1 MLKKLRH
8 LVTERGQ
15 RREAIRYAALIML
28 FLSPVF
34 AYLTIA
40 SNGGNTL
47 LFEDG
52 MLQSFPFRV
61 FLHNAFAGGFS
72 PQWVPSSACGF
83 SLLAEGQN
91 GICFPVTQI
100 IYRLFSAETGWLVEM
115 ISARLVAFTL
125 CALLLRQLRVS
136 WFASLFGASVFAFCT
151 ATFGLENVP
160 ALMWCHALLPG
171 IFLSCLLFIDKRPFS
186 FVYLTISLSLVF
198 LIGHPVMMV
207 YLAMTVLAF
216 FLFHWLGAETVG
228 EGARGIG
235 LRFLMLLGSVIV
247 AIVIASPQLL
257 PMLEEFRFSART
269 VGAGVTLDALQNTLH
284 LEPGWLPLS
293 LFPTPAGWGEWGGM
307 SSTIRFPLYALF
319 LCFIGMFA
327 AGKGPGR
334 NYFVFLGLF
343 SLLMA
348 LGPYVGLWKIVHS
361 LPILKYFRFP
371 YRWLFFLP
379 ICVAYLSAR
388 GVDQLLERDS
398 SGTPVIMGKILTFVL
413 PLCVIGV
420 ASVFVIHYER
430 LLPQTRTALASSPL
444 LTALLWLS
452 SMAMVL
458 AAFLSLGKGTMVRR
472 GALAG
477 VVASVICLFA
487 SNAFNIKSPL
497 AVHDLGTI
505 GWRGSPPPQEPQ
517 AYRTSSDLPPYNV
530 WLTNSMNRHYPYTPN
545 LTVLNGTLSTGHYFS
560 FFPYWS
566 ANVSAWCRD
575 ALDGDQ
581 GKQVYLDL
589 SSAKWLFLQD
599 SSSVSRLFPA
609 ASFKGIKAH
618 LNSKALPRASVV
630 PSYRLFPDEGSLLA
644 FLESP
649 DFDPR
654 LGMAIL
660 KSDAEEWNLQADADN
675 SVATTPP
682 QATITLDRPDRI
694 EIELDAAAA
703 QGSYLVLSDTYY
715 PGWRASV
722 DGVEKKIL
730 RTNYAFRGIQLPEG
744 ARHVVF
750 FYEPLI
756 PDAALP
762 LPTFLLLVMG
772 LSVYL
777 RFRLNRRR

>member
-1 MLKKLRH
+1 MLRQLIAGIDK
-8 LVTERGQ
+8 
-15 RREAIRYAALIML
+15 RREVLRPILYFML
-28 FLSPVF
+28 FFSPVL

-40 SNGGNTL
+40 RNGGNTL

-72 PQWVPSSACGF
+72 PQWVPYSACGF

-91 GICFPVTQI
+91 GICFPGTQI

-125 CALLLRQLRVS
+125 CALFLRRLHSS

-171 IFLSCLLFIDKRPFS
+171 IFLSCLLFIEKRPFS

-198 LIGHPVMMV
+198 LIGHPVMMI
-207 YLAMTVLAF
+207 YLAMTVSAF
-216 FLFHWLGAETVG
+216 FLFHWFGAETG
-228 EGARGIG
+228 KEAARGIG
-235 LRFLMLLGSVIV
+235 RRFLMLLGSVVV

-257 PMLEEFRFSART
+257 PMLEEFRFSARII
-269 VGAGVTLDALQNTLH
+269 GAGVTLDDLQNTLH

-293 LFPTPAGWGEWGGM
+293 LFPTPPGWGEWGGM

-319 LCFIGMFA
+319 LCFIGMFF
-327 AGKGPGR
+327 GVKGAGR
-334 NYFVFLGLF
+334 NYFVLLGLF
-343 SLLMA
+343 SILMA

-398 SGTPVIMGKILTFVL
+398 RGAPVVLGRILKFAL
-413 PLCVIGV
+413 PLCVAGV
-420 ASVFVIHYER
+420 GIVFIIHYNK
-430 LLPQTRTALASSPL
+430 LLPQTRMALTSSPL
-444 LTALLWLS
+444 LTGLLWLS

-458 AAFLSLGKGTMVRR
+458 AAFLSLGSGGMVRR
-472 GALAG
+472 GALVGMA
-477 VVASVICLFA
+477 ASVISLFA
-487 SNAFNIKSPL
+487 SNAFNIKSPM

-505 GWRGSPPPQEPQ
+505 GWNGSPPPQEPQ
-517 AYRTSSDLPPYNV
+517 AYRTSSDLSPYDV
-530 WLTNSMNRHYPYTPN
+530 WLTNTMNRHYPYTPN
-545 LTVLNGTLSTGHYFS
+545 LTVLNGTLTTGHYFS
-560 FFPYWS
+560 FFPYWA

-581 GKQVYLDL
+581 GKQIYLDL
-589 SSAKWLFLQD
+589 SSAKWLFLRG
-599 SSSVSRLFPA
+599 SSSVTNGFPT
-609 ASFKGIKAH
+609 ASFKGMDAH
-618 LNSKALPRASVV
+618 VNGNALPRARVV
-630 PSYRLFPDEGSLLA
+630 PSHRTFPDEVSLLA

-654 LGMAIL
+654 TGLAIL
-660 KSDAEEWNLQADADN
+660 KRDAEAWNLRTDTTNPA
-675 SVATTPP
+675 VTTPP
-682 QATITLDRPDRI
+682 EATITIDRPDRI

-715 PGWRASV
+715 PGWRAAV

-730 RTNYAFRGIQLPEG
+730 RTNYAFRGIPLPEG

-750 FYEPLI
+750 YYEPLI

-762 LPTFLLLVMG
+762 LPTFLLTAMG

-777 RFRLNRRR
+777 RYRLNRSR